1 MKANQ
6 RNHLK
11 LWLQWIA
18 ANALG
23 ELLGLGTVGSLGFL
37 IASKFD
43 ESVSRGATISFALLM
58 IMLGAFEGAV
68 IGWAQWL
75 VLRRIVNRLS
85 IRDWVLASLIGAVM
99 AWTLGMLPSTIVNL
113 GSQGQ
118 STSLDFSEVQIILLA
133 SLMGV
138 ILGIILALPQWL
150 VLRKYVVRAGW
161 WFGANSLAWA
171 FGMPLVFLVAGAVPE
186 GAVAFQVIATMLLT
200 IAAAG
205 GIVGAIHGLVLV
217 WFVRPN

>member
-6 RNHLK
+6 RNLLK

-23 ELLGLGTVGSLGFL
+23 ELLGLGTVGSMVFL

-150 VLRKYVVRAGW
+150 V
-161 WFGANSLAWA
+161 
-171 FGMPLVFLVAGAVPE
+171 
-186 GAVAFQVIATMLLT
+186 
-200 IAAAG
+200 
-205 GIVGAIHGLVLV
+205 
-217 WFVRPN
+217 